1 VILAQEI
8 GIKGWQAV
16 ASRLWLALGHRD
28 HRLRE
33 ETGGTGESTNSLGGS
48 WQQGWLLIA
57 CFIPCF
63 PVII

>member
-1 VILAQEI
+1 MVILAQEI
-8 GIKGWQAV
+8 RIKGWQAV

-48 WQQGWLLIA
+48 
-57 CFIPCF
+57 
-63 PVII
+63 